1 MSDEAVIAS
10 LRKMGLIGGDEPV
23 QLAPLTG
30 GVSSDIHLVE
40 TPSRR
45 FCIKRAL
52 ARLKVAAVWQA
63 PLGRNAA
70 EAAWMREVS
79 NWLPRSVPK
88 VLGEDKDL
96 GLFAMAFLPPEHNP
110 IWKHEL
116 LAERVDMPFAAR
128 VGHDLAVIH
137 ASSAR
142 DPGIAARFAND
153 ATFVPIRIE
162 PYLLATGRAHPDLA
176 PRFEAI
182 AQATLANKKALVHG
196 DVSPKNI
203 LCGEEGP
210 VFLDAECAC
219 HGDPAF
225 DLAFCLNHLLLK
237 GARKG
242 VGREAYRHA
251 FVALVEA
258 YRSGIDWEEPAML
271 ESRAAALLPALFLAR
286 VDGKSP
292 VEYLTADEEREAV
305 RRFAIPLVAAP
316 STDLLSIVDSWT
328 HP

>member
-1 MSDEAVIAS
+1 MSDEAVVAS
-10 LRKMGLIGGDEPV
+10 LRKMGLVGAHEPV
-23 QLAPLTG
+23 QLSPLTG

-40 TPSRR
+40 TASRR

-52 ARLKVAAVWQA
+52 ARLKVAAVWEA

-79 NWLPRSVPK
+79 AWLPHGVPK
-88 VLGEDKDL
+88 VLGEDEDL
-96 GLFAMAFLPPEHNP
+96 GLFAMEFLPPEHNP
-110 IWKHEL
+110 VWKAEL
-116 LAERVDMPFAAR
+116 LAERVDAPFAAR

-137 ASSAR
+137 ASSAG
-142 DPGIAARFAND
+142 DPGIATRFAND

-176 PRFEAI
+176 PRFEAV

-203 LCGEEGP
+203 LCCEEGP

-242 VGREAYRHA
+242 VQREAYRHA
-251 FVALVEA
+251 FVALAEA
-258 YRSGIDWEEPAML
+258 YRAGIGWEEPAML
-271 ESRAAALLPALFLAR
+271 ENRAAALLPALFLAR

-292 VEYLTADEEREAV
+292 VEYLTTDDEREAV
-305 RRFAIPLVAAP
+305 RRFAMPLIATP
-316 STDLLSIVDSWT
+316 PDDLLSIVNAWT
-328 HP
+328 RL